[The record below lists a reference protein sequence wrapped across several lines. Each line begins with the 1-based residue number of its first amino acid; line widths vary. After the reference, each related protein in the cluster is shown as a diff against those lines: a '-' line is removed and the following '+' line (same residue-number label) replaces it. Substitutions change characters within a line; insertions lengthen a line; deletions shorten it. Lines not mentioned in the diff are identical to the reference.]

1 VLFVVSTMALILIF
15 FSTSQVIGWEEH
27 IQNDLLV
34 SSGTLN
40 INSVN
45 LSNHTTVVWD
55 HCY

>member
-1 VLFVVSTMALILIF
+1 MALILIF

-55 HCY
+55 HCYWLSI